1 MSYIWTS
8 LKTIENHIETYLDGI
23 ATRYE
28 EPDSEKFNR
37 NGWKNIVW
45 KNDSF
50 RRAHLDVVD
59 ARETR
64 GLWMMHFCVFP
75 HLHNDSPIYGYD
87 VIAGENKITGYFHDF
102 SQTVNKNHEM
112 SLFFGDMVSKTQ
124 WKKTRELPDWAKAIF
139 SEDMIAAGN
148 VNDQKEVDQ
157 LVDITKTTLDYYLSN
172 LENHNNKCENCAYSH
187 NRYAH
192 YQRMNPHTPKT
203 MKALGLDDVDVDQFV
218 KYFLFPEV

>member
-1 MSYIWTS
+1 MSYVWTS
-8 LKTIENHIETYLDGI
+8 LKEIESHIEKTLDNISVRQIENGQ
-23 ATRYE
+23 
-28 EPDSEKFNR
+28 EKFNQ

-59 ARETR
+59 ARDTK

-87 VIAGENKITGYFHDF
+87 VIAGKNKITGYFHDF
-102 SQTVNKNHEM
+102 SHSVNENHEM
-112 SLFFGDMVSKTQ
+112 SVFFSNLVSKTQ
-124 WKKTRELPDWAKAIF
+124 WKKERQLPDWAKAIF
-139 SEDMIAAGN
+139 TENMIAAGN
-148 VNDQKEVDQ
+148 INEEKEIDQ
-157 LVDITKTTLDYYLSN
+157 LMKITKTTLDYYLTN
-172 LENHNNKCENCAYSH
+172 LKKHNHSCKDCSENH

-203 MKALGLDDVDVDQFV
+203 MKALGLNDKDVDEFV
-218 KYFLFPEV
+218 RYFLFPEV